1 MRVYKPKK
9 HNGKIDEALTQL
21 YLLKKALA
29 VQNTDTLEKQ
39 VDKIREILNDLK
51 EFLNQNDKE

>member
-1 MRVYKPKK
+1 MRVFKPKK
-9 HNGKIDEALTQL
+9 HNGKINEALTQL

-39 VDKIREILNDLK
+39 VDKIRKILKDLK
-51 EFLNQNDKE
+51 EILEQETEE

>member
-21 YLLKKALA
+21 YLLKKALT

-39 VDKIREILNDLK
+39 IDKIRGILKDLKVILNQDNK
-51 EFLNQNDKE
+51 E